1 MIKEHDLP
9 NSVSHVIHVCMF
21 YVTVTRHQ
29 LFLNREEK
37 SWSVQQINST
47 IVYKM
52 GICCTCMYIS
62 WVLQI
67 TLPSPFLY
75 TVLIDKMISG
85 GRAVG
90 VFLMLDFISWLLLL
104 YYYYC
109 YCKIIHIVFQLCL
122 YGKETEI

>member
-1 MIKEHDLP
+1 
-9 NSVSHVIHVCMF
+9 
-21 YVTVTRHQ
+21 
-29 LFLNREEK
+29 
-37 SWSVQQINST
+37 
-47 IVYKM
+47 
-52 GICCTCMYIS
+52 MYIS

-75 TVLIDKMISG
+75 TVLIDKMIFG

-122 YGKETEI
+122 YDKETEI